1 MDAWTMVSKMFDGV
15 KPFDWLMLVV
25 EILVLLLIAYE
36 VGTTVLHRLQTKRR
50 LASLFALMHRGQELQ
65 TTVPGS
71 GTTDDQA
78 VAWKSS
84 VEAWA
89 NDTHKI
95 LATYSPQASARFLH
109 NPVVSRGIYRG
120 IAQNAQGYYES
131 LMMRLENLRAIME
144 KPEVYF

>member
-1 MDAWTMVSKMFDGV
+1 MFDGV
-15 KPFDWLMLVV
+15 KSFDWLMLVV

-65 TTVPGS
+65 ATVPGS
-71 GTTDDQA
+71 GTADDQA
-78 VAWKSS
+78 IVAWKSS

-89 NDTHKI
+89 DDTNKI

-109 NPVVSRGIYRG
+109 NPVVNRGIYRG
-120 IAQNAQGYYES
+120 IAQIGAG
-131 LMMRLENLRAIME
+131 LL
-144 KPEVYF
+144 